1 MGTFLGNLR
10 ELTMFESLSEP
21 PRAQVGIVIDLTN
34 IYITRL
40 EDMSEKVKST
50 AARPVEHSV
59 LSI

>member
-1 MGTFLGNLR
+1 
-10 ELTMFESLSEP
+10 MFESLSEP